1 MKFCFICW
9 DKPNQ
14 LKLRASIREAHLTYL
29 RNAGNVFFAGPFIS
43 EKDDKSDAPPTPIGS
58 MLVIEAEDR
67 QAAENWAAA
76 DPYAI
81 AGLFDSVEIYPW
93 SHSFG
98 SLPKA

>member
-9 DKPNQ
+9 DKPDQ
-14 LKLRASIREAHLTYL
+14 LRLRASTREAHLTYL
-29 RNAGNVFFAGPFIS
+29 KNASNVFFAGTFMCEDEIDNEAS
-43 EKDDKSDAPPTPIGS
+43 PTPIGS
-58 MLVIEAEDR
+58 MLVIEAKDR
-67 QAAENWAAA
+67 EAAENWAAS

-81 AGLFDSVEIYPW
+81 AGLFDSVEIHPW

>member
-9 DKPNQ
+9 DKPDQ
-14 LKLRASIREAHLTYL
+14 LRLRASTREAHLTYL
-29 RNAGNVFFAGPFIS
+29 KNAGNVFFAGPFVS
-43 EKDDKSDAPPTPIGS
+43 EDDEANEASPTPIGS
-58 MLVIEAEDR
+58 MLVIEAKDR
-67 QAAENWAAA
+67 EAAENWAAS

-81 AGLFDSVEIYPW
+81 AGLFDSVEIHPW

>member
-1 MKFCFICW
+1 MLGQTKPAKTARLNARGPSDLSSKCW
-9 DKPNQ
+9 Q
-14 LKLRASIREAHLTYL
+14 C
-29 RNAGNVFFAGPFIS
+29 FFAGPFMS

-67 QAAENWAAA
+67 QAAENLAAA

-81 AGLFDSVEIYPW
+81 AGLFDSVEIHPW
-93 SHSFG
+93 NHSFG

>member
-14 LKLRASIREAHLTYL
+14 LKLRASTREAHLTYL
-29 RNAGNVFFAGPFIS
+29 RNANNVFFAGPFMS
-43 EKDDKSDAPPTPIGS
+43 EKNDKSDAPQTPIGS

-67 QAAENWAAA
+67 QAAENWVAA
-76 DPYAI
+76 DPYSI

>member
-14 LKLRASIREAHLTYL
+14 LKLRASTREAHLTYL
-29 RNAGNVFFAGPFIS
+29 QNAGNVFFAGPFMS
-43 EKDDKSDAPPTPIGS
+43 EKDDNSDIPPTPIGS

-67 QAAENWAAA
+67 QAAEKWAAA

-81 AGLFDSVEIYPW
+81 VGLFDSVEIHPW

>member
-1 MKFCFICW
+1 
-9 DKPNQ
+9 
-14 LKLRASIREAHLTYL
+14 
-29 RNAGNVFFAGPFIS
+29 
-43 EKDDKSDAPPTPIGS
+43 
-58 MLVIEAEDR
+58 MLVIEAENR